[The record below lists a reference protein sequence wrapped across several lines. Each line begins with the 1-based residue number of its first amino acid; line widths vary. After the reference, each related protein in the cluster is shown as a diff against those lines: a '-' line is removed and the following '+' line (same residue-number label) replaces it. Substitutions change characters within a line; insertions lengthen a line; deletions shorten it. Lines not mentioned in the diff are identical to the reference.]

1 MRAPRYLSHRGVA
14 AIAAGVALAALLP
27 TPLPAQPLTPAD
39 LLAVRT
45 AAPGDFTPDGSAFLL
60 RITRRGDGLGFVAAR
75 DGDPSYTRP
84 APARLLLVNATT
96 GDTTPIV
103 ATPRTLGATAWS
115 RDGRRLAIATRDSVP
130 ALLLWDATTRRLR
143 PQPLPGVRLAENSTL
158 AWTTDGR
165 LVFSVRER
173 GWLTEVQ
180 ARFDSLV
187 KGPIS
192 VQVGTEPFL
201 AWDLLRRLGSRAL
214 VVALTPA
221 TGRLDTL
228 VAATQL
234 QSYTVAANGQAI
246 TWREDRNTKT
256 NYEGGAT
263 NESRMM
269 VRRLGVPTDSARP
282 LFASLRGITLSMADD
297 GERYAFGRDGA
308 VYVASL
314 TDTTPRRLIGPAPR
328 PSGQGADANR
338 PAGAATGAPATDS
351 AARRDTTERFTLVRM
366 SPTGDAVVVSSRTG
380 LHLVSTA
387 PGTEPGA
394 PAARRTIA
402 AITDTLRG
410 PRVSLAD
417 WSADGATLLLT
428 SASRTSWDRAL
439 IRVTAATG
447 RADTLARDGRLYGS
461 PQLSP
466 DGSRLALTI
475 AANGGPA
482 DPYLADLS
490 GTAPSLATARR
501 VVASNPQLT
510 GRTLPR
516 TELVSYLDADGR
528 TQYGVLTLPPGTT
541 SGTARNLPTV
551 FSVYEEFF
559 DDGFDAT
566 TMYLASHGY
575 AVMKPSVTFEIG
587 FPGEAW
593 LKGVTG
599 AANKLIELGIADST
613 RLGVH
618 GTSYGG
624 YAANLLITQTHR
636 FKAAI
641 NISGKV
647 DIISFYTDSPRL
659 GVRNVNAAERT
670 QDRIGATLWEQPQ
683 KYVTHSAVMFADRI
697 RTPLL
702 LLTGGEDHNV
712 PAINTREMYFA
723 LRRLGKPVEWVN
735 YVNGGHGIPM
745 TTEREFSDW
754 HARLLGWYDRHLRP
768 KAPASPAT
776 DGLE

>member
-1 MRAPRYLSHRGVA
+1 MRGMPSHSRHPVAPLTA
-14 AIAAGVALAALLP
+14 ALAATIAAALLSS
-27 TPLPAQPLTPAD
+27 PLPAQPLTPAD
-39 LLAVRT
+39 LLATRT
-45 AAPGDFTPDGSAFLL
+45 VAIGDYSPDGAWLL
-60 RITRRGDGLGFVAAR
+60 IRISRRGDGLGFVAAR

-84 APARLLLVNATT
+84 APARLLLLNTAT
-96 GDTTPIV
+96 GDTTPLV
-103 ATPRTLGATAWS
+103 TTPRTIGATAWS
-115 RDGRRLAIATRDSVP
+115 PDGRRLAIASRDSAP
-130 ALLLWDATTRRLR
+130 ELLLWDATTKRLR
-143 PQPLPGVRLAENSTL
+143 PQALGGARLAENTTL
-158 AWTTDGR
+158 TWTTDGR
-165 LVFSVRER
+165 LVLSVRER
-173 GWLTEVQ
+173 GWLPEVR

-187 KGPIS
+187 HGPIS

-201 AWDLLRRLGSRAL
+201 AWDLLRRLGNHAL
-214 VVALTPA
+214 VVALTPGS
-221 TGRLDTL
+221 GRLDTL
-228 VAATQL
+228 VSATQL
-234 QSYTVAANGQAI
+234 QSYTVTPAGRAI

-269 VRRLGVPTDSARP
+269 VRMLAAADSTRP
-282 LFASLRGITLSMADD
+282 LFTTLRGITVSIADD
-297 GERYAFGRDGA
+297 GERYAFSRDGA
-308 VYVASL
+308 IYVASL
-314 TDTTPRRLIGPAPR
+314 TDTTPRRLIGPPL
-328 PSGQGADANR
+328 ST
-338 PAGAATGAPATDS
+338 TGAPSDS
-351 AARRDTTERFTLVRM
+351 AARRDTTERFTIIRM

-380 LHLVSTA
+380 LHHVATA
-387 PGTEPGA
+387 DG
-394 PAARRTIA
+394 ARRTLHA
-402 AITDTLRG
+402 VTDTLRA
-410 PRVSLAD
+410 PRVTLAD
-417 WSADGATLLLT
+417 WSADGRTLLLQY
-428 SASRTSWDRAL
+428 ASRTAWDRAL
-439 IRVTAATG
+439 IRVNAATG
-447 RADTLARDGRLYGS
+447 RADTLARDQRLYGS
-461 PQLSP
+461 PRLSP
-466 DGSRLALTI
+466 DGSRLAVTI
-475 AANGGPA
+475 AAEGGPA
-482 DPYLADLS
+482 DLYLADLS
-490 GTAPSLATARR
+490 GAAPSLATARR
-501 VVASNPQLT
+501 IIQSNPQLA
-510 GRTLPR
+510 GRALPR
-516 TELVSYLDADGR
+516 TQLVSYLDADGR
-528 TQYGVLTLPPGTT
+528 TQYGVLTLPPGI
-541 SGTARNLPTV
+541 GARPAQPLPTV

-599 AANKLIELGIADST
+599 AANRLIELGIADST
-613 RLGVH
+613 KLGVH

-624 YAANLLITQTHR
+624 YATNLLITQTHR

-683 KYVTHSAVMFADRI
+683 KYVAHSAVMFADRI

-745 TTEREFSDW
+745 TTQGEFTDW

-776 DGLE
+776 DGEE